1 MPPTF
6 LPILV
11 FIAFATYGN
20 AVTRP
25 HQMYRAI
32 GSSMTFPPVNIS
44 KDIVYDLRKLS
55 HVLIVTY
62 HGSENVRPP
71 YTHRVHF
78 SARTGEIE
86 MRNLTEGDSG
96 TYEQVVNLKVVAV
109 IHLLVI
115 EPVNEPT
122 LRKVN
127 GTIHGAQCLVLL
139 ECSVQGSGPL
149 NVTLLRDGGEITE
162 NITTIDRSRYLSV
175 DFWDPGFRGLYTCKS
190 SNPLGAKTSAAI
202 TVLAPDEICKK
213 ATLDLH
219 NWSVIIFIVI
229 FIIIAV
235 IAIVLGLVLGYKKC
249 RTSRGSKSGYDS
261 GESADVMPEDASES
275 GLPLLN
281 KTPGDGRRTPPCD
294 VRTNDE
300 RGPEEDENH
309 DSLVEPPPEE
319 DSPSCLDP
327 GQCGSEGASS
337 MYPEL
342 SRASSDQEAV
352 S

>member
-1 MPPTF
+1 
-6 LPILV
+6 
-11 FIAFATYGN
+11 
-20 AVTRP
+20 
-25 HQMYRAI
+25 MYRAI
-32 GSSMTFPPVNIS
+32 GSSVTFPPVKIS
-44 KDIVYDLRKLS
+44 NDIVYDLRKLS

-78 SARTGEIE
+78 SSRTGEIE

-127 GTIHGAQCLVLL
+127 ETIHGAQCHVLL

-149 NVTLLRDGGEITE
+149 NVTLLRDGREITE
-162 NITTIDRSRYLSV
+162 NITIIDRSRYLSV
-175 DFWDPGFRGLYTCKS
+175 DFWDPGFRGSYTCKS
-190 SNPLGAKTSAAI
+190 SNPLGAKTSAEI

-213 ATLDLH
+213 ATSDLY
-219 NWSVIIFIVI
+219 NWSFIIFIVI
-229 FIIIAV
+229 FIIIIAV

-249 RTSRGSKSGYDS
+249 RTSRGHEIGHDS
-261 GESADVMPEDASES
+261 GESADVMPEDTSES

-281 KTPGDGRRTPPCD
+281 KTLENGRTPPCD
-294 VRTNDE
+294 VRTNDD

-309 DSLVEPPPEE
+309 DSLVEPPPE
-319 DSPSCLDP
+319 DFPSCPEP

-337 MYPEL
+337 MDPEL